1 MNLNKIKINNN
12 VYRLYFKKGVFEP
25 TATTNFLINS
35 FIKRNKK
42 ISNKKILDLGCG
54 SGIVSIIINDKLEN
68 NIFYASDL
76 SKNSIV
82 CCDKNFKKFKIKG
95 IIKSGSLF
103 KPWTDKKFDF
113 IINDI
118 SGISSIL
125 SKKSNWFKNVPADTG
140 EDGTKLTIQ
149 VIKDSKKRLT
159 KNGKLYLPLIS
170 LCNNDKV
177 IKIAKLFFKNIKI
190 TSENRWFLPKEL
202 EKNKKLLEK
211 LKKQNKISF
220 EYKFGKFICS
230 TRILE
235 LKN

>member
-1 MNLNKIKINNN
+1 MSKNLKIEKAVANYYDTKIEQHGPTS
-12 VYRLYFKKGVFEP
+12 KGVDWNGKESQELRFEQLL
-25 TATTNFLINS
+25 TVVTE
-35 FIKRNKK
+35 KK
-42 ISNKKILDLGCG
+42 ASILDLGCG

-125 SKKSNWFKNVPADTG
+125 SNCASVG
-140 EDGTKLTIQ
+140 VRKL
-149 VIKDSKKRLT
+149 
-159 KNGKLYLPLIS
+159 
-170 LCNNDKV
+170 
-177 IKIAKLFFKNIKI
+177 
-190 TSENRWFLPKEL
+190 
-202 EKNKKLLEK
+202 
-211 LKKQNKISF
+211 
-220 EYKFGKFICS
+220 
-230 TRILE
+230 
-235 LKN
+235 